1 MKRGV
6 RNSVCDRHDEAKKRQ
21 FFTYCDQHLHETDDP
36 KTKCWAELNS
46 SVADWMEADLD
57 EACV

>member
-1 MKRGV
+1 M

-21 FFTYCDQHLHETDDP
+21 FFTYCDQHLHETDYP

-46 SVADWMEADLD
+46 VRQLLIGWMQIWMKLVFEY
-57 EACV
+57 